1 MSHVGH
7 VNVFATR
14 IHLGAF
20 DPPDLSQWLTAQTRK
35 AGLEPRFDALIQQN
49 VTGPDRVRMLERAE
63 RAYWRL
69 LADAAQ
75 GNPSVAMR
83 LWLSSLRPAPE
94 STTAALVGLFK
105 SHETD
110 ELEQLQDDELF
121 ALTAIIIHEDLTVD
135 ELHIGL
141 NMSQASVRALC
152 RGLEQRTLIT
162 ETESGRYKVRLD
174 WLPAVERH
182 WRRRSFLHKE

>member
-7 VNVFATR
+7 VNVFAKR
-14 IHLGAF
+14 VHLGAF

-35 AGLEPRFDALIQQN
+35 AGIEPRFDTLTQKT
-49 VTGPDRVRMLERAE
+49 VTGPDRARMLERAE

-94 STTAALVGLFK
+94 TKDMAFVGLFK
-105 SHETD
+105 SHET
-110 ELEQLQDDELF
+110 EE
-121 ALTAIIIHEDLTVD
+121 AGTT
-135 ELHIGL
+135 
-141 NMSQASVRALC
+141 SR
-152 RGLEQRTLIT
+152 
-162 ETESGRYKVRLD
+162 
-174 WLPAVERH
+174 
-182 WRRRSFLHKE
+182 